1 MASVVVSL
9 PVTIDKLYRITA
21 PAGTSLYYNGKL
33 IINGGGVGYVIAGI
47 ENIFIAVTAAVA
59 NDSIIV
65 EEILRSYYDAYDGQ
79 VAVWCFQPGLDR
91 WTSKYSFAPEFMTSV
106 GNRLVSFKNGY
117 PYVHNSSSYNVFY
130 GGSVSDSVVA
140 FVHNDAGTQIKSY
153 TNVFIEGDAPDIL
166 HCRTEIPNVQSTDI
180 RASEFEVKE
189 GVKYA
194 AILRDRLSPNTT
206 GTYNEKIYKGDKL
219 RGEVA
224 LFQGVFSFT
233 SANKLLKFAGIVFN
247 PSKGHQ
253 NEQ

>member
-21 PAGTSLYYNGKL
+21 PAGTSIYYNGKL
-33 IINGGGVGYVIAGI
+33 IIYEGGVGYVVAG
-47 ENIFIAVTAAVA
+47 NSNTFVA
-59 NDSIIV
+59 STVAEITDDIIV

-79 VAVWCFQPGLDR
+79 SAVWCFQPGLDR
-91 WTSKYSFAPEFMTSV
+91 WTSKYSFYPEWMTSV

-130 GGSVSDSVVA
+130 GGSVADSVVA
-140 FVHNDAGTQIKSY
+140 FVHSDAGTQIKTY
-153 TNVFIEGDAPDIL
+153 TNIFIEGDAPDIL
-166 HCRTEIPNVQSTDI
+166 HCRTEVPNVQSTDI
-180 RASEFEVKE
+180 RYSEFEIKE

-206 GTYNEKIYKGDKL
+206 GTYSEKIFKGDKM

-224 LFQGVFSFT
+224 LFQGVFSST